1 MTRENIVPCP
11 ACGESI
17 DAVETICERGRCPEC
32 RTGLGELF
40 SEASDVPDRTPEEII
55 DENHALEVDG

>member
-17 DAVETICERGRCPEC
+17 DAVETICETGACPEC
-32 RTGLGELF
+32 RTGLDELF
-40 SEASDVPDRTPEEII
+40 SEASDDPDRTPEEII
-55 DENHALEVDG
+55 DESHALEVDG